1 MTDRDKDII
10 AAKQEKFDAKQDARD
25 SRLSLRKT
33 NEEVIRITLRNEA
46 SEKCK
51 EYLNAMG
58 KCAQENGLMV
68 VFKCRAQNKAMSDC
82 MDLHYNENIV
92 EEHLLKRGYLI
103 KKK

>member
-1 MTDRDKDII
+1 MSEQDRSII

-46 SEKCK
+46 GEKCK
-51 EYLNAMG
+51 DYLSAMG

-68 VFKCRAQNKAMSDC
+68 VFKCRTQNKAMSDC
-82 MDLHYNENIV
+82 MDLHYNEKIV
-92 EEHLLKRGYLI
+92 EEHLLKKGYLI
-103 KKK
+103 KKQ